1 MRERF
6 WYEYETM
13 VVDDDDDN
21 DDDDDDTTID
31 FLNFKWEL
39 NNNDD
44 NDQYYD
50 VDHHLS
56 ETLNR
61 LAMMDVMSGMDD
73 LYSIIQ
79 WIGSPL
85 LSRLLEEKVSNDA
98 NHEEQSI
105 SEVDEFNNVNP
116 LSENVTCIICR
127 IITLQQR
134 INAIQTYMGT
144 MAQCRG
150 TGGETLR
157 EAGAISA
164 LLNVL
169 CYLSIPI
176 KIDNKIITML
186 PQILYSYD
194 DHDDCSRLYLN
205 CICNDHLYLR
215 KNDDPTSF
223 DDIVTNKFHMTAIN
237 LATSCLGSLRDLA
250 CGSALNRSAVLI
262 WTPPPSCCNETC
274 MIDNGV
280 HLLCEYVARYDG
292 YTFADILSL
301 KQREFDTTRAEE
313 ATIECLVTST
323 DRGKTE
329 IRMLTNVLGVVRNT
343 SHSTPDICQE
353 MFKHG
358 LVDRLVRLLLTSSS
372 RSRNGQATTSSSL
385 PNVSCPWREASFR
398 TAGSLINLAEKCPD
412 VANLLA
418 TNRQLI
424 VCLLE
429 FWGGSTA
436 NVIDKLKTSS
446 RALPVLHLGLAAI
459 LNAAADG
466 ALDGGLDEVMTC
478 VLKNETIRRMGAQK
492 REDERKRGQ
501 NKSIS

>member
-1 MRERF
+1 MMK
-6 WYEYETM
+6 M
-13 VVDDDDDN
+13 VVVDDDDN
-21 DDDDDDTTID
+21 DDDDTTIE

-56 ETLNR
+56 SSETLHR
-61 LAMMDVMSGMDD
+61 LAMMGVMSTGMDD

-85 LSRLLEEKVSNDA
+85 LLRLLEEKVSNDA
-98 NHEEQSI
+98 NHTEQLSI
-105 SEVDEFNNVNP
+105 SKVDEFNNVNSS
-116 LSENVTCIICR
+116 SENVTCIMCS
-127 IITLQQR
+127 IITLHQR
-134 INAIQTYMGT
+134 MNAVQHYMGT

-150 TGGETLR
+150 TGGDTLR

-169 CYLSIPI
+169 WYLNIPI
-176 KIDNKIITML
+176 KIDNKVITML
-186 PQILYSYD
+186 PQMLDSNN
-194 DHDDCSRLYLN
+194 DHDDCSRFDLN

-215 KNDDPTSF
+215 KNNNSISF
-223 DDIVTNKFHMTAIN
+223 DDIVTNEFHMTAIN

-250 CGSALNRSAVLI
+250 CGSALNRSAVLN
-262 WTPPPSCCNETC
+262 WTPPASCCNETC

-280 HLLCEYVARYDG
+280 HLLCEYVARYNG

-301 KQREFDTTRAEE
+301 KQREFDTTRAE
-313 ATIECLVTST
+313 ATIECVVTST
-323 DRGKTE
+323 DRGKKE
-329 IRMLTNVLGVVRNT
+329 IRMLTNVLGAVRNT
-343 SHSTPDICQE
+343 SHSTPDVCQE

-358 LVDRLVRLLLTSSS
+358 IVDRLVRLLLTSSS
-372 RSRNGQATTSSSL
+372 RSRNDQATTSSSL
-385 PNVSCPWREASFR
+385 PDVSCPWREASFR

-412 VANLLA
+412 VASLLA
-418 TNRQLI
+418 TNRRLI
-424 VCLLE
+424 SCLLE
-429 FWGGSTA
+429 FWGGSTS

-466 ALDGGLDEVMTC
+466 ASDGGLDEVMTC
-478 VLKNETIRRMGAQK
+478 VLHNETIRRTGAQK

>member
-1 MRERF
+1 M
-6 WYEYETM
+6 M
-13 VVDDDDDN
+13 MKMVDDDDDDN
-21 DDDDDDTTID
+21 DTTID

-39 NNNDD
+39 NNDD

-61 LAMMDVMSGMDD
+61 LAMMGKMSGMDD

-85 LSRLLEEKVSNDA
+85 LCRLLEEKESNDA
-98 NHEEQSI
+98 IHEEQSSI
-105 SEVDEFNNVNP
+105 SEGDEYNNVNL
-116 LSENVTCIICR
+116 LSENVTCIICS
-127 IITLQQR
+127 IITLHQR
-134 INAIQTYMGT
+134 MNAVQHYMGT

-150 TGGETLR
+150 TGGDTLR

-169 CYLSIPI
+169 WYLNIPI
-176 KIDNKIITML
+176 KIDNKVITML
-186 PQILYSYD
+186 PQMLYSND
-194 DHDDCSRLYLN
+194 DHDDCSRFDLN
-205 CICNDHLYLR
+205 CICNHHLYLR
-215 KNDDPTSF
+215 KNDKSISF
-223 DDIVTNKFHMTAIN
+223 DDIVTNELQMTAIN

-250 CGSALNRSAVLI
+250 CGSAPNRAAVLI
-262 WTPPPSCCNETC
+262 WTPPASCCNETC

-323 DRGKTE
+323 DRGKNE

-358 LVDRLVRLLLTSSS
+358 IVDCLVPLLLTSSS
-372 RSRNGQATTSSSL
+372 GSRNDQSTTSSSL
-385 PNVSCPWREASFR
+385 PDVSCPWREASFR

-412 VANLLA
+412 IASLLA

-429 FWGGSTA
+429 FWGGNTA

-478 VLKNETIRRMGAQK
+478 VLKNETIRRTGAQK